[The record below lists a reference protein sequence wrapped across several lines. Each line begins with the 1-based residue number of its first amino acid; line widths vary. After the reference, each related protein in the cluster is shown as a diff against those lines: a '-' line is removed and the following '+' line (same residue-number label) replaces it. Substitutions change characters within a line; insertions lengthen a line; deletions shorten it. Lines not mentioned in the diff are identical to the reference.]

1 MKGRRGIATITVIG
15 AVLIAAYVAL
25 SRNESPK
32 VPDPPTPSARGSS
45 SASAPKPASSVVAVP
60 VVDAGLSPDGVL
72 RAAWGS
78 ALGQVG
84 HSLASE
90 GNPEG
95 PMSFARSGD
104 ELLVL
109 DQVNRRIVRYDK
121 SGRPIGTFETTA
133 TTQDI
138 VVAKDGSVV
147 TLDRLVD
154 KRVRIL
160 DRGGRA
166 RAELALPAD
175 MKETGLITGVFTD
188 DKTVYVERS
197 HGALV
202 GVGTLDGQPLPE
214 KTVLTGRP
222 SKSGNLLVSAALV
235 QNRLTVNAF
244 DRSTNKLRFT
254 RVIPFKT
261 VREVVLVDTDAKDVV
276 YVGAS
281 AEENVNVA
289 CLAPG
294 DGHVLGRLTLEM
306 SMVPEETYKAW
317 SVADDGTITS
327 SFMTEDGAEYRTA
340 RCP

>member
-1 MKGRRGIATITVIG
+1 M
-15 AVLIAAYVAL
+15 
-25 SRNESPK
+25 
-32 VPDPPTPSARGSS
+32 
-45 SASAPKPASSVVAVP
+45 VAVP

-175 MKETGLITGVFTD
+175 MKEETGLITGVFTD

-202 GVGTLDGQPLPE
+202 GVGTLDGQPLPRE
-214 KTVLTGRP
+214 DGPHRTP
-222 SKSGNLLVSAALV
+222 QQSGNLLVSAALV

-244 DRSTNKLRFT
+244 NRSHEQAPLHPRDPVQDRARGGARGHGREGRRLR
-254 RVIPFKT
+254 R
-261 VREVVLVDTDAKDVV
+261 RER
-276 YVGAS
+276 
-281 AEENVNVA
+281 EENVNVA
-289 CLAPG
+289 CLDPG
-294 DGHVLGRLTLEM
+294 DGHVLGRLTLEI